1 MRDCTSFPK
10 RGGLVRGKLGP
21 RGWREHGFGLLW
33 SEKIPDRQ
41 VTVSYLRISSGFGN
55 SIVLINFSVPSLGA
69 RTRNE
74 KQLPPL
80 LQSFPSQQ
88 NLRPLLAAC
97 DFFPAQIPHL
107 TAVTGRWRALLLTT
121 QCFLRADLND
131 NYRGELHQ
139 PQMGEKN
146 IKQRWE
152 WIKQSYE
159 KLGRFD
165 SHRFRRASSAVM
177 H

>member
-1 MRDCTSFPK
+1 MQYWFCLDTSSS
-10 RGGLVRGKLGP
+10 GKLVLQWETAQVFQREVGWWEESLGP
-21 RGWREHGFGLLW
+21 EAGGHKALGSFDLKN
-33 SEKIPDRQ
+33 SDRQ
-41 VTVSYLRISSGFGN
+41 VTVSYLRISSEFGN

-69 RTRNE
+69 RIWNE

-107 TAVTGRWRALLLTT
+107 TRVTGRWRALLLTT
-121 QCFLRADLND
+121 QCSLPADLND

-139 PQMGEKN
+139 ATDGEK
-146 IKQRWE
+146 E
-152 WIKQSYE
+152 
-159 KLGRFD
+159 
-165 SHRFRRASSAVM
+165 H
-177 H
+177 